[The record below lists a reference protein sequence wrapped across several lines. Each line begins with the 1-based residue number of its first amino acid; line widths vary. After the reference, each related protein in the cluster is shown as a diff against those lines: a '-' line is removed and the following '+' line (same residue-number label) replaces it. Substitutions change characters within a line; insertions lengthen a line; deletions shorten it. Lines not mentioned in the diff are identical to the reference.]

1 MKYFIVAFFFF
12 SMLPLNSAAIDLHQH
27 LNKTRLLVDEGNYR
41 EALNRY
47 EWYSK
52 YSIKHQQSMDG
63 VRLSY
68 AVTDWKNLADVYPP
82 AMKSL
87 RDIRNKSLNLIQ
99 QGNSNGGYYN
109 CDLFGD
115 VAALNN
121 VLSEPEQTVSL
132 FELLDKEQ
140 PNFARRCWV
149 FAERSVLQAKQY
161 DLAAK
166 YMGDPMQ
173 QFLEVKG
180 LIDHQKNNLVEE
192 SLKLIALSLS
202 VGDNDTAYEIRT
214 AALAIVDDFR
224 LHSAIS
230 DT

>member
-1 MKYFIVAFFFF
+1 MKNFIAVFFFL
-12 SMLPLNSAAIDLHQH
+12 SMLPINATAVDLHQH
-27 LNKTRLLVDEGNYR
+27 LNKTRTLVNQGNYR

-47 EWYSK
+47 EWFYN
-52 YSIKHQQSMDG
+52 YSIKHQQSVDG

-68 AVTDWKNLADVYPP
+68 AVTDWKNLADMYPP

-87 RDIRNKSLNLIQ
+87 LDTRNKSLALIE
-99 QGNSNGGYYN
+99 QGNSSRGYYN

-115 VAALNN
+115 LVALNDALN
-121 VLSEPEQTVSL
+121 EPNQTVRL
-132 FELLDKEQ
+132 FKLLDIEQ
-140 PNFARRCWV
+140 PNFAQRCWV

-180 LIDHQKNNLVEE
+180 LIDYQKNNLVEE

-214 AALAIVDDFR
+214 AALAIVDDYR